1 LRKGKYD
8 FVEMRFRVETVKEQ
22 RRRLEIMNS
31 QREISLKKDEEESRN
46 NPNSY
51 FNNYINEHTY

>member
-1 LRKGKYD
+1 
-8 FVEMRFRVETVKEQ
+8 MRFRVETVKEQ